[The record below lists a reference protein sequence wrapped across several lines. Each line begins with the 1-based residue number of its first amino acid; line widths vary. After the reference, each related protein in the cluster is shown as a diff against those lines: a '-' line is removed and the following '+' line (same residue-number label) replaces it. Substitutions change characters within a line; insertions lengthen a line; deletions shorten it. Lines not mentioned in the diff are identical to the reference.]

1 MRAVRYH
8 GPEDIRVEEIEEPS
22 CGVGQVKI
30 RPAFVGICGSGA
42 LFYPHLHEYL
52 HGPITIPR
60 AKIPITLG
68 HEVSGTITE
77 IGAGVAF
84 AKVGDRV
91 AVKPNLV
98 DGNCA
103 ACLRGWTNC
112 CRNLGFVG
120 FSGDAGGMS
129 DFVVVKEEQ
138 AILLPAGF
146 ALDLGALVEPLTVAW
161 HAVNRCSLRDIRT
174 VLVVGAGPIGLAVLL
189 VLKARGVGSVIV
201 SEISAQRREL
211 ARTLG
216 ATCVV
221 DPHAEDVVPKVRG
234 MTGSAGADVAFE
246 CSGAQAGLD
255 TAVKG
260 VRVRGTV
267 AIVSL
272 FGVEEKPS
280 LDALGVVMGE
290 KHVFGT
296 VIYEDGDFEAVIEA
310 IWSGKLDPK
319 ALITSKIR
327 MEDVVKRG
335 FKALVSGRDQYVKI
349 LVDIAV

>member
-1 MRAVRYH
+1 MPSMRAVRYH
-8 GPEDIRVEEIEEPS
+8 GPGDVRVEEIEEPR
-22 CGVGQVKI
+22 CGVGEVKI
-30 RPAFVGICGSGA
+30 RPAFVGICGSD
-42 LFYPHLHEYL
+42 LHEYF
-52 HGPITIPR
+52 HGPLTIPR

-68 HEVSGTITE
+68 HEFSGTITE
-77 IGAGVAF
+77 IGAGVTL

-98 DGNCA
+98 DGGCV
-103 ACLRGWTNC
+103 ACLRGWSNC

-129 DFVVVKEEQ
+129 DFVVVREEQ

-161 HAVNRCSLRDIRT
+161 HAVNRCSLRDART
-174 VLVVGAGPIGLAVLL
+174 VLVVGGGPIGLAVLL
-189 VLKARGVGSVIV
+189 VLKARRVETVV
-201 SEISAQRREL
+201 VAEISVQRREL

-216 ATCVV
+216 ATCVI
-221 DPHAEDVVPKVRG
+221 DPQTEDVNSKVRG
-234 MTGSAGADVAFE
+234 MTMGMGADVAFE

-255 TAVKG
+255 TAVTG
-260 VRVRGTV
+260 IRERGTV
-267 AIVSL
+267 TIVSL
-272 FGVEEKPS
+272 FVERPS
-280 LDALGVVMGE
+280 VNALGVVLGE
-290 KHVFGT
+290 KSVMGA

-327 MEDVVKRG
+327 MEDIVERG
-335 FKALVSGRDQYVKI
+335 FQALVKGKDQHVKI
-349 LVDIAV
+349 LVDIAA